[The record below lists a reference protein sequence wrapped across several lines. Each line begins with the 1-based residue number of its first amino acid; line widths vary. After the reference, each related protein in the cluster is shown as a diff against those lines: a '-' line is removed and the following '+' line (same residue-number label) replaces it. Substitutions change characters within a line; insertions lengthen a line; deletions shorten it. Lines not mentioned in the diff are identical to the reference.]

1 MSVSP
6 ENLERLSRKIIYRV
20 EHKESRKGLYRSSDY
35 AQCELHERTRHP
47 MPYNDSLLNNF
58 WGDLD
63 EDFELEHFYFGFTSI
78 EQLKFWIHNDEDRTA
93 IDKEG
98 LVVSVFWAEVYAGDT
113 QCVYLKSSRGET
125 ISKHRLTEI

>member
-6 ENLERLSRKIIYRV
+6 ENLERLSRRIIYRV
-20 EHKESRKGLYRSSDY
+20 EHKESGKGLYRCSEY

-47 MPYNDSLLNNF
+47 MPYYDSLLNNF

-78 EQLKFWIHNDEDRTA
+78 EQLKFWIHNDKDRTA

-113 QCVYLKSSRGET
+113 QCVYLKSSRGKT